1 MSLIPENLWTGL
13 TEEQIQIEKDKIKT
27 LDIGDTYTSN
37 DIILMISEELL
48 AELSPQELVTFTK
61 EEIDMMAAAEAEST
75 ELLE

>member
-27 LDIGDTYTSN
+27 LELGDTYTSN
-37 DIILMISEELL
+37 DIILHISEELL
-48 AELSPQELVTFTK
+48 AELSPQELVHFTQ

-75 ELLE
+75 ELSE

>member
-75 ELLE
+75 ELSE